1 MLESIFDK
9 VAGLQVSSSI
19 KKRLFCKTSANG
31 CFWIRYCFCVC
42 LGLGL
47 TTAALVLGIA
57 NFQKG
62 NQARQ
67 QLMMRARVAAQ
78 GGTVLAMIGG
88 LYMAA
93 KRNSKY
99 SWQLKTKEH
108 WSLIEITEVFLCH
121 TKYQG
126 SAIYRCARSQI
137 KRHFEHFN
145 ILQNLILDFCI
156 YDELLFVNFS
166 VFIFFKINMWL
177 IY

>member
-1 MLESIFDK
+1 MFYK
-9 VAGLQVSSSI
+9 KAGLKNFAIFSGKHLWWSLFLIKLLAFRFPALLKRDCFVKHLRTAASEYDTVFVS
-19 KKRLFCKTSANG
+19 
-31 CFWIRYCFCVC
+31 

-99 SWQLKTKEH
+99 S
-108 WSLIEITEVFLCH
+108 
-121 TKYQG
+121 
-126 SAIYRCARSQI
+126 
-137 KRHFEHFN
+137 
-145 ILQNLILDFCI
+145 
-156 YDELLFVNFS
+156 
-166 VFIFFKINMWL
+166 
-177 IY
+177 